1 MQRPA
6 SRGLGAVGGVQ
17 PPMTANRG
25 PAVHRPVTQQ
35 GLRGQRTAVPG
46 QRSHGDFT
54 TKASVEIDLRK
65 RIQMLNDEIQ
75 KIDHESERINEE
87 AEEVNRLE
95 PQYKQLLDEV
105 RNLEGTLADYN
116 LAFDKMRANTT
127 EQDVQIEVNR
137 TKQRKTVLQNE
148 QDALFRQQQVEK
160 EKVLD
165 LENMLRQ
172 DIHHDQLQEIDAL
185 VHALD
190 ELQMDYED
198 HKEMLA
204 QLPEVDTTWE
214 KTTARV
220 KQLERDRIRLD
231 ELVKL
236 FNIPDP
242 QERHNAIMG
251 YTRQKKSDQTASTQA
266 VNMARANMSR
276 LQKELKEADNPAFV
290 PVTSEVEAEKLHQQY
305 KELQESVDQLQ
316 RHGANRDALENEIQ
330 QMLVRMS
337 KTLSSVQQLPNADE
351 ANDLVDEYI
360 TFLKV
365 SNEFSFKT

>member
-6 SRGLGAVGGVQ
+6 SRGLGAAGGVR
-17 PPMTANRG
+17 PPPTGG
-25 PAVHRPVTQQ
+25 PGGGGVHRPVTQQ

-46 QRSHGDFT
+46 QGRHGDFT

-75 KIDHESERINEE
+75 KMDHESERINEE

-95 PQYKQLLDEV
+95 PQYKMLLDEV

-172 DIHHDQLQEIDAL
+172 DIHHDQLQEIDGL

-204 QLPEVDTTWE
+204 QMPGNYF
-214 KTTARV
+214 
-220 KQLERDRIRLD
+220 QI
-231 ELVKL
+231 
-236 FNIPDP
+236 
-242 QERHNAIMG
+242 
-251 YTRQKKSDQTASTQA
+251 
-266 VNMARANMSR
+266 
-276 LQKELKEADNPAFV
+276 
-290 PVTSEVEAEKLHQQY
+290 
-305 KELQESVDQLQ
+305 
-316 RHGANRDALENEIQ
+316 
-330 QMLVRMS
+330 
-337 KTLSSVQQLPNADE
+337 
-351 ANDLVDEYI
+351 
-360 TFLKV
+360 
-365 SNEFSFKT
+365 